1 MKLLNKSIE
10 PTVKEALLSLK
21 VNCQCLQFPAEKR
34 HYIRLVIAR
43 IKKENSTYNYKT
55 KTKKDSFYVW
65 RKDPNTKSK

>member
-21 VNCQCLQFPAEKR
+21 MNVQCLQFPAEKR

-43 IKKENSTYNYKT
+43 IKKEYPTYNYKT
-55 KTKKDSFYVW
+55 KTQRDKFYVW
-65 RKDPNTKSK
+65 RK